1 MNKFFLLSF
10 LTLSIV
16 ANIYAQ
22 KVSYTGDMIYVDDQP
37 YAIMKKSG
45 GIVSDYSIR
54 TLGNKEIMIVHFDK
68 GDGGSM
74 KYLATFIGSGMQVFI
89 KNDFGFGKKLAR
101 EVVENDLIKNG
112 ELNPAGERRFL
123 MAHSPGSGDYTPN
136 DSKPAYT
143 EPETR
148 ASRTDEYKADRDNY
162 GSGND
167 YNSTRHTETET
178 RMSGT
183 TEYHTDRQY
192 SGSDNNKHSNT
203 WNETSKP
210 GTVDRDRGRN
220 IYVAGD
226 RIRQDN
232 KLIGIY
238 TKTSSASEGTIFN
251 VFSFYLPDGT
261 KIAEERI
268 TQFNSDHYKLITIY
282 DNKVRMVSISPD
294 INLDFDQVREMA
306 RYLADHYYL

>member
-10 LTLSIV
+10 LTLSLV
-16 ANIYAQ
+16 ANIYGQ
-22 KVSYTGDMIYVDDQP
+22 KVSYTGDIIYVDDQP

-45 GIVSDYSIR
+45 GIVSDYSVR
-54 TLGNKEIMIVHFDK
+54 TLDNKEIMMVHFDK

-101 EVVENDLIKNG
+101 EVVENDLVKNG

-123 MAHSPGSGDYTPN
+123 MAHSSGGGDFAPN
-136 DSKPAYT
+136 DSKPVYT
-143 EPETR
+143 EPETMT
-148 ASRTDEYKADRDNY
+148 SRTNDYKTDRDAY
-162 GSGND
+162 TSGNN
-167 YNSTRHTETET
+167 YNSTRNTETET
-178 RMSGT
+178 RISGT
-183 TEYHTDRQY
+183 TEHHTDREY
-192 SGSDNNKHSNT
+192 YNSDNHSNT

-232 KLIGIY
+232 KLIGTY
-238 TKTSSASEGTIFN
+238 TKNTSASDGTIFN

-261 KIAEERI
+261 KIAEARI
-268 TQFNSDHYKLITIY
+268 KQFNSDHYKLITIY

-294 INLDFDQVREMA
+294 INIDFDQVREMA
-306 RYLADHYYL
+306 RYLTDHYYL